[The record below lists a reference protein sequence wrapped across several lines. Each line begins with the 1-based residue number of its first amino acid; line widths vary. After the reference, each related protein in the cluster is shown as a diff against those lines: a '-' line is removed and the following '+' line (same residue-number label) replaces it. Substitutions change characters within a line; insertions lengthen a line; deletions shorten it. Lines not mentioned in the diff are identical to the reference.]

1 MITIGIDTGG
11 TCTDAAIY
19 NTETR
24 KILASGK
31 TLTTRPDLETGIA
44 RVLDSLPEELIR
56 QAQSLSLSTT
66 LATNACVE
74 NKGCRAKLLIIGT
87 APEIIGRL
95 KEVLSDYGIR
105 EMDQLIVLDA
115 KAEHIYSKPY
125 DPDWND
131 LERRIPELFSDCDA
145 VGIVQTFPDANGG
158 RFELTALRVL
168 QKHLTIPLTIAYDI
182 SRETDFLKICAS
194 TLLNARLIPLIVE
207 FMQAVHHVME
217 DRDLKIPL
225 LIVRSDGTLMSEE
238 MARTCP
244 VETLLSGPSAS
255 VVGGMELSGE
265 KDAVLLDMGGTTTD
279 IAMIRNGKPIPA
291 SKGILIGQYRT
302 SIRGVDAQAV
312 SLGGDTAIRF
322 CDGRMYLD
330 SVRIIPVSIL
340 ASRYESV
347 QKDLR
352 ELSLRTSPH
361 TRMIHEFYVLQ
372 RDITGKPGYTEEE
385 YRICDH
391 LKSGPVI
398 TLKLTQKA
406 GLDLYHL
413 DTSRLE
419 QEGVIIKSGL
429 TPTDIMVWKKDLDL
443 YDDTAVRYLL
453 AYFAMNLGVPA
464 ETIPDNVYEM
474 VIHTLYK
481 NIGAYLLSHQYPKSR
496 GYFAPPNT
504 DMLLDACYEQARR
517 QKTSPGQEKDC
528 TEIASLSLTTPL
540 PLIGIGAPIH
550 VFLPK
555 TAELLETRAILSE
568 YSCVANALGAA
579 ASRRIASAQVSVTA
593 VYDGFSLTGYRVT
606 EDCEDH
612 FFESKEEA
620 IACGRQAAITAVR
633 KRALLQGLGTDPDI
647 CVEEEENYVGKN
659 ILVRILIKA
668 RAGDSLRSCSICH
681 HINH

>member
-1 MITIGIDTGG
+1 MISIGIDTGG
-11 TCTDAAIY
+11 TCTDAVIY
-19 NTETR
+19 NTKTR

-31 TLTTRPDLETGIA
+31 TLTTKPDLETGIA
-44 RVLDSLPEELIR
+44 RVLNSLPDELIR

-105 EMDQLIVLDA
+105 EMSQLIVLDA
-115 KAEHIYSKPY
+115 RTEHIYSEPC

-145 VGIVQTFPDANGG
+145 VGIVQTFPNANGG
-158 RFELTALRVL
+158 RFELTALRIL

-217 DRDLKIPL
+217 DLDLKIPL

-255 VVGGMELSGE
+255 VIGGMELSGE
-265 KDAVLLDMGGTTTD
+265 KDAILLDMGGTTTD
-279 IAMIRNGKPIPA
+279 IAMIRKGEPIPA

-322 CDGRMYLD
+322 RDNSLYLD
-330 SVRIIPVSIL
+330 SIRIIPISIL

-347 QKDLR
+347 LEDLR
-352 ELSLRTSPH
+352 ELSIRTSPH

-372 RDITGKPGYTEEE
+372 KDITGKPGYTEEE
-385 YRICDH
+385 YRICDQ
-391 LKSGPVI
+391 LKDGPVI

-406 GLDLYHL
+406 GLDLYHM

-429 TPTDIMVWKKDLDL
+429 TPTDIMVWKKDLTL
-443 YDDTAVRYLL
+443 YDDTAVCYLL
-453 AYFAMNLGVPA
+453 TYFAMNLDVAA
-464 ETIPDNVYEM
+464 ETIPDTVYEM
-474 VIHTLYK
+474 VIRTLYK
-481 NIGAYLLSHQYPKSR
+481 NIGAYLLSHRYPKSR

-504 DMLLDACYEQARR
+504 ELLLDACYEQARR
-517 QKTSPGQEKDC
+517 LKASGQEKNC
-528 TEIASLSLTTPL
+528 TEIASLSLTTSL
-540 PLIGIGAPIH
+540 PLIGIGAPVH
-550 VFLPK
+550 VFLPEA
-555 TAELLETRAILSE
+555 AELLGTRAILSD

-579 ASRRIASAQVSVTA
+579 ASRRIANAQVSVTA

-612 FFESKEEA
+612 FFENKEEA

-633 KRALLQGLGTDPDI
+633 KRALLQGLGSDPDI
-647 CVEEEENYVGKN
+647 RVEEQENYVGN
-659 ILVRILIKA
+659 TILVRILILA
-668 RAGDSLRSCSICH
+668 RAGDGVSDPADMR
-681 HINH
+681 